1 VAGAVDPAVEN
12 AQLRAALSSRPV
24 IEQAKGMVMLL
35 RGCTAAE
42 AFGVLVTVSQ
52 LSNVKL
58 RDVATVVVAAGSDA
72 EPGLSDADVEHAVRA
87 VLCRHVPA
95 VSRIAGNRRGRASP
109 GCGLG

>member
-1 VAGAVDPAVEN
+1 MSGDADPATEN
-12 AQLRAALSSRPV
+12 AQLREALSSQPV

-72 EPGLSDADVEHAVRA
+72 EPGLSDADVERAVRA
-87 VLCRHVPA
+87 VLCSHVLGA
-95 VSRIAGNRRGRASP
+95 AAG
-109 GCGLG
+109 